1 MSKIK
6 KAAWNTFF
14 IICTAIIISMIVSK
28 LLTGWSSI
36 FSYRIFYILSE
47 SMESQISVKQL
58 VVGEYIP
65 EDEELEIGKIY
76 AYRREGVIGQEI
88 VIHRLIAVTEDGRY
102 QFKGDNNELPDN
114 DVVEREKIGYR
125 IEWY

>member
-1 MSKIK
+1 MSKLRKIV
-6 KAAWNTFF
+6 WN
-14 IICTAIIISMIVSK
+14 IVSCLCTAIIISMIVSK

>member
-1 MSKIK
+1 MNKIK